1 MKAILC
7 LLLLVAT
14 MTYADTQLQLNMTAD
29 QAFKASDS
37 QLNTLYKEMLGKYD
51 QQNKALLIA
60 SERAW
65 ITYRDAECKFET
77 APFSQ
82 GSIYPMYY
90 AQCLTDKT
98 NQRIVELKSQL
109 NCKEGDPCNLGDMS
123 S

>member
-1 MKAILC
+1 MRIILFS
-7 LLLLVAT
+7 LLFLAT
-14 MTYADTQLQLNMTAD
+14 TTYADTQIQLDMTAD
-29 QAFKASDS
+29 QYFKAADT
-37 QLNTLYKEMLGKYD
+37 QLNVLYKMMLSKYD
-51 QQNKALLIA
+51 EQNKALLIA

-98 NQRIVELKSQL
+98 NQRIAELQAQL
-109 NCKEGDPCNLGDMS
+109 NCKEGDVCNAGNLS